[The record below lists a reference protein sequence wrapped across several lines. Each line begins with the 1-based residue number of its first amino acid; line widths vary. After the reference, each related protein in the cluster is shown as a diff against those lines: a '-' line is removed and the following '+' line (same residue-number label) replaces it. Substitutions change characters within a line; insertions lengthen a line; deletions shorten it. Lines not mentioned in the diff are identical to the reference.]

1 MDFQV
6 RIDIDG
12 SVLQETLRPLFTASE
27 LVTVR
32 LPLPL
37 ELPAEAAGGVIR
49 VTANGNGMRIG
60 DVLRCFTTAQRRM
73 GDTFGLFAVAKLKR
87 CLFVAD
93 GQPPDRV
100 IEALTANTPEITEN
114 IVLVVERPLHGS

>member
-1 MDFQV
+1 MTFDV
-6 RIDIDG
+6 KIDVDG
-12 SVLQETLRPLFTASE
+12 CMLEQTLQPLFSESE

-37 ELPAEAAGGVIR
+37 ELAAEASGGVLK
-49 VTANGNGMRIG
+49 VTANGSGMRIG
-60 DVLRCFTTAQRRM
+60 DVLRCFTTSQMRM

-100 IEALTANTPEITEN
+100 IEALTANSPDKSTD
-114 IVLVVERPLHGS
+114 IVLVLERPLAS